1 MAAELEYYKEHLA
14 HGRHI
19 EVQRSTVAGLAVTIS
34 GAIIGELLKN
44 QPLNRSQLPYT
55 VTLLFVGLVAWL
67 LSAKLYERFKLHNAI
82 AAGARNILDPAL
94 VLVQIRKD
102 AERDHKK
109 DFPFLYPLPL
119 HLVWYFLF
127 FVISS
132 VGAVTTYMAL
142 CGGVASQVGT

>member
-19 EVQRSTVAGLAVTIS
+19 EVQRSTVTGLAATIS

-44 QPLNRSQLPYT
+44 QPLKRSDLPFT

-67 LSAKLYERFKLHNAI
+67 LRAKLYERFKLHNAI
-82 AAGARNILDPAL
+82 AAGARNKLDPTLA
-94 VLVQIRKD
+94 QIRKD
-102 AERDHKK
+102 AEKDHKK
-109 DFPFLYPLPL
+109 DFPLLYPLPL

-132 VGAVTTYMAL
+132 VGAVTTCMAW
-142 CGGVASQVGT
+142 CAQPR